1 MNIPRAIKTC
11 RLARRMSQS
20 ELAER
25 TNLSAAYISLIE
37 SGKKQPTIPTLDAI
51 AEAFE
56 LSLDVLMLTAIDY
69 EQVRRSQKAVS
80 DLFGQ
85 MLLALV
91 PDMNEAR

>member
-1 MNIPRAIKTC
+1 
-11 RLARRMSQS
+11 MSQS